1 MILHKSMFCPVKIEL
16 FFQLCLVLSV
26 LQHFARAE
34 PPYQLCSNQ
43 TDSVNGD
50 PFQNN
55 LKQLLLSIPSNASAS
70 KFYNTSFGNDSYRV
84 YALYLCYHF
93 ISNDKCKDCLSTA
106 TKDITRLC
114 PNDTEAVVWE
124 EDCQLRYSNKSFF
137 GQLDTT
143 GNIPLGNK
151 QNVSD
156 PINFRSAVN
165 KSLSNLTKFAAYDNK
180 SSMYAT
186 GMSNS
191 TVNEPIHGF
200 VQCTPDLSPD
210 ACSMCL
216 KKAIVDTLSY
226 FYFSRGARLL
236 SRSCYLRYEL
246 YDFLL
251 DGGTGDAGSSGGS
264 SQTNNHRNTGR
275 RLKVWMIVIL
285 AIVSASLLIILLGLA
300 AYCLSL
306 REPNGEV
313 LRRQVQLCDI
323 GEPNYSYFLQQE
335 RDGLKPEELPFIDMA
350 TIRAATNNF
359 SDSNML
365 GQGGFGPVYKGVL
378 RDGREVAVKRLLSTS
393 KQGPEEFTNEVLLL
407 IKLQHKNLVRLW
419 GFCVDGA
426 ERLLIYEYMPN
437 SSLDVILFDP
447 RKRAQLNWNKRINI
461 IYGIARGILYLHE
474 DSRLRIL
481 HRDLKAS
488 NVLLDKDMN
497 PKISDFGIARIF
509 GGREG
514 ETSTTT
520 PVGTYGYMAPEYA
533 MEGLYSI
540 KSDVFSFGVLVIEMI
555 TGRRNAGFHFSSRA
569 ASLLAYAWQL
579 WNEGKGFELVDPLL
593 TDSYIEDEFLKYMQ
607 IGLLCVQEEAFD
619 RPAMSSIVVMLKSED
634 TVLSQPNKPAFSVGR
649 FTDHY
654 ETIAN
659 ECSVNGLTI
668 SNVEPR

>member
-1 MILHKSMFCPVKIEL
+1 MQNF
-16 FFQLCLVLSV
+16 SV
-26 LQHFARAE
+26 
-34 PPYQLCSNQ
+34 
-43 TDSVNGD
+43 
-50 PFQNN
+50 
-55 LKQLLLSIPSNASAS
+55 S
-70 KFYNTSFGNDSYRV
+70 K
-84 YALYLCYHF
+84 A
-93 ISNDKCKDCLSTA
+93 
-106 TKDITRLC
+106 
-114 PNDTEAVVWE
+114 
-124 EDCQLRYSNKSFF
+124 
-137 GQLDTT
+137 
-143 GNIPLGNK
+143 
-151 QNVSD
+151 
-156 PINFRSAVN
+156 
-165 KSLSNLTKFAAYDNK
+165 
-180 SSMYAT
+180 
-186 GMSNS
+186 
-191 TVNEPIHGF
+191 
-200 VQCTPDLSPD
+200 
-210 ACSMCL
+210 
-216 KKAIVDTLSY
+216 
-226 FYFSRGARLL
+226 
-236 SRSCYLRYEL
+236 
-246 YDFLL
+246 
-251 DGGTGDAGSSGGS
+251 
-264 SQTNNHRNTGR
+264 GR

-474 DSRLRIL
+474 DSRLRIV

-634 TVLSQPNKPAFSVGR
+634 TVLWQPNKPAFSVGR